1 MPLFSWKV
9 TIVSEIAQYCIWN
22 GYLPLHFEKRLT
34 SFKRFNS
41 TSLYHC
47 SFEDDSVWQ
56 RFPPVVCLYQEKK
69 WGTVSYEMFFNVRYQ
84 ENCYFNGNI
93 LQYLKSVMF
102 KFSFLFPWFNQ
113 TFDFL
118 ISFHSVLRFCIL
130 LTSTIGFFQDILGR
144 NEYPFIW
151 FESSCLPSLETSI
164 CQ

>member
-1 MPLFSWKV
+1 MYQKLLNIAYKMGIFHSTLKNDWK
-9 TIVSEIAQYCIWN
+9 T
-22 GYLPLHFEKRLT
+22 LL
-34 SFKRFNS
+34 
-41 TSLYHC
+41 LYIIC
-47 SFEDDSVWQ
+47 SIEDDSVWQ

-69 WGTVSYEMFFNVRYQ
+69 WGTVSYEIFFNVRYQ
-84 ENCYFNGNI
+84 ENCYFNGSI

-144 NEYPFIW
+144 NEYLFIW

>member
-1 MPLFSWKV
+1 MYQKLLN
-9 TIVSEIAQYCIWN
+9 IAYKMGIFHSTLKNDWRHSN
-22 GYLPLHFEKRLT
+22 VLT
-34 SFKRFNS
+34 LL
-41 TSLYHC
+41 LYIIC

-56 RFPPVVCLYQEKK
+56 RFPLVVCLYQEKK

-151 FESSCLPSLETSI
+151 FESSCLPSLETST

>member
-1 MPLFSWKV
+1 MYQKLLN
-9 TIVSEIAQYCIWN
+9 IAYKMGIFHSTLKNDWR
-22 GYLPLHFEKRLT
+22 HSTVLT
-34 SFKRFNS
+34 LL
-41 TSLYHC
+41 LYIIC
-47 SFEDDSVWQ
+47 SIEDDSVWQ
-56 RFPPVVCLYQEKK
+56 RFPPIVCLYQEKK

-151 FESSCLPSLETSI
+151 FESSCLPSLETST